1 MNAKGLTDKGLT
13 DKGST
18 AKRLNTFER
27 NNYFYGKLMTVRDFD
42 LEQSYF
48 IEKRKLL
55 NRYLH
60 GRGAVCGLEIVP
72 HECPGMVVLKPG
84 IALDCYGNEIVVTRD
99 VEINLASKDEN
110 IPEEG
115 KTVYVCIKYLECDV
129 EPVPVL
135 VSECSC
141 DDTASKSSIKRE
153 TFEYE
158 ILQTEPEKPDMM
170 KIPDLPCKKIMEQLI
185 KESLGPCATC
195 GDDGCV
201 VLAEVRFTA
210 DAPVPASD
218 IDNISYRRIVLSN
231 EKLLSMIIDLY
242 CRQNKLDIIRKG
254 GGADE

>member
-1 MNAKGLTDKGLT
+1 MNNKG
-13 DKGST
+13 
-18 AKRLNTFER
+18 LNTFER
-27 NNYFYGKLMTVRDFD
+27 NNYFYGKLMTVRDFE

-60 GRGAVCGLEIVP
+60 GWGVVCGLEIVP
-72 HECPGMVVLKPG
+72 HECPGMVVLRPG

-99 VEINLASKDEN
+99 VEINLASKDEE

-115 KTVYVCIKYLECDV
+115 KTVYICIKYLECDV

-135 VSECSC
+135 ISECSC
-141 DDTASKSSIKRE
+141 DNTASKSSIKRE

-158 ILQTEPEKPDMM
+158 ILQTKPEKPDMM
-170 KIPDLPCKKIMEQLI
+170 KIPGIPCTKIMQQLI
-185 KESLGPCATC
+185 KESLSPYATC

-201 VLAEVRFTA
+201 VLAEVKFTS

-231 EKLLSMIIDLY
+231 EKLLSMIINLY
-242 CRQNKLDIIRKG
+242 CKQNKLDIIRKG

>member
-1 MNAKGLTDKGLT
+1 MNAKGLN
-13 DKGST
+13 
-18 AKRLNTFER
+18 AFER

-60 GRGAVCGLEIVP
+60 GWGAVCGLEIVP
-72 HECPGMVVLKPG
+72 HECPEMVVLKPG
-84 IALDCYGNEIVVTRD
+84 IALDCHGNEIVVTRD
-99 VEINLASKDEN
+99 VEINLASKDDE
-110 IPEEG
+110 IPGEG
-115 KTVYVCIKYLECDV
+115 KTVYICVKYLECDV

-158 ILQTEPEKPDMM
+158 MLQTEPEKPDIM

-185 KESLGPCATC
+185 KESLHPCATC

-201 VLAEVRFTA
+201 VLAEVKFSA
-210 DAPVPASD
+210 DATVPAGD

-242 CRQNKLDIIRKG
+242 CRQNELDIVR
-254 GGADE
+254 

>member
-1 MNAKGLTDKGLT
+1 MNVKGLT
-13 DKGST
+13 
-18 AKRLNTFER
+18 AFER
-27 NNYFYGKLMTVRDFD
+27 NNYFYGKLMTVRDFE

-48 IEKRKLL
+48 VEKRKLL

-60 GRGAVCGLEIVP
+60 GWGAVCGLEIVP
-72 HECPGMVVLKPG
+72 HECPEMVVLKPG
-84 IALDCYGNEIVVTRD
+84 IALDCYGNEIIVPGE

-110 IPEEG
+110 IPEGG

-158 ILQTEPEKPDMM
+158 ILQNEPEKPDLME
-170 KIPDLPCKKIMEQLI
+170 IPDQPCKKIMQQLI
-185 KESLGPCATC
+185 EESLDPCATC

-201 VLAEVRFTA
+201 VLAEVKFTA
-210 DAPVPASD
+210 DTPVPASD

-231 EKLLSMIIDLY
+231 EKLLSLIIDLY
-242 CRQNKLDIIRKG
+242 CRQNELDIV
-254 GGADE
+254 

>member
-1 MNAKGLTDKGLT
+1 MNAKGL
-13 DKGST
+13 S
-18 AKRLNTFER
+18 AFER
-27 NNYFYGKLMTVRDFD
+27 NNYFYGKLMTVRDFE

-48 IEKRKLL
+48 VEKRKLL

-60 GRGAVCGLEIVP
+60 GWGAVCGLEIVP

-84 IALDCYGNEIVVTRD
+84 IALDCNGNEIVVTGD
-99 VEINLASKDEN
+99 IEINLTSKDEKV
-110 IPEEG
+110 PQEG

-153 TFEYE
+153 MFEYE
-158 ILQTEPEKPDMM
+158 ILQNEPDKPDLM
-170 KIPDLPCKKIMEQLI
+170 KIPDLPCKKIMQELI
-185 KESLGPCATC
+185 KDSLSPCATC
-195 GDDGCV
+195 EDDGCV
-201 VLAEVRFTA
+201 VLAEVKFTA

-231 EKLLSMIIDLY
+231 EKLLSLIIGLY
-242 CRQNKLDIIRKG
+242 CRQTKPDIIRTG

>member
-1 MNAKGLTDKGLT
+1 MNTKGLN
-13 DKGST
+13 
-18 AKRLNTFER
+18 AFER
-27 NNYFYGKLMTVRDFD
+27 NNYFYGKLMTVRDFE
-42 LEQSYF
+42 LEQDYF
-48 IEKRKLL
+48 VEKRKLL

-72 HECPGMVVLKPG
+72 HECPRMVVLKPG

-99 VEINLASKDEN
+99 VEINLASNDEV
-110 IPEEG
+110 IPEDG

-158 ILQTEPEKPDMM
+158 ILQIKPDKPDMM
-170 KIPDLPCKKIMEQLI
+170 KILNLPCKKIMHELI
-185 KESLGPCATC
+185 KESLDPCATC
-195 GDDGCV
+195 EDDGCV
-201 VLAEVRFTA
+201 VLAKVKFTA
-210 DAPVPASD
+210 DSPVQVSD

-231 EKLLSMIIDLY
+231 EKLLSLIINLY
-242 CRQNKLDIIRKG
+242 CRQNKLEITPIK
-254 GGADE
+254 EVSK

>member
-1 MNAKGLTDKGLT
+1 MNTKGLN
-13 DKGST
+13 
-18 AKRLNTFER
+18 AFER
-27 NNYFYGKLMTVRDFD
+27 NNYFYGKLMTVRDFE

-55 NRYLH
+55 NRYLQ
-60 GRGAVCGLEIVP
+60 GWGAVCGLEIVP
-72 HECPGMVVLKPG
+72 HECPKKVVLKPG
-84 IALDCYGNEIVVTRD
+84 IALDCYGNEIVVTSD
-99 VEINLASKDEN
+99 VEINLASGDEE
-110 IPEEG
+110 IPAEG

-153 TFEYE
+153 TFEYA
-158 ILQTEPEKPDMM
+158 ILQTEPDKPDLL
-170 KIPDLPCKKIMEQLI
+170 KIPDLPCKEIMKHLV
-185 KESLGPCATC
+185 KESLNPCETC

-231 EKLLSMIIDLY
+231 EKLLSLIIDLY
-242 CRQNKLDIIRKG
+242 CKQDKPVISPIRDIREVG
-254 GGADE
+254 R

>member
-1 MNAKGLTDKGLT
+1 LNAKGLN
-13 DKGST
+13 
-18 AKRLNTFER
+18 AFER
-27 NNYFYGKLMTVRDFD
+27 NNYFYGKLMAVRDFE
-42 LEQSYF
+42 LEQAYF
-48 IEKRKLL
+48 VEKRKLL

-60 GRGAVCGLEIVP
+60 GWGAMCGLGIVP

-84 IALDCYGNEIVVTRD
+84 IALDCYGNEIVVTSD
-99 VEINLASKDEN
+99 IEINLASKDEK

-115 KTVYVCIKYLECDV
+115 KTVYVCIKYLECNV

-158 ILQTEPEKPDMM
+158 ILLSEPEKPDLM
-170 KIPDLPCKKIMEQLI
+170 KVLDLSCKEIMEQLI
-185 KESLGPCATC
+185 KESLDPCETC

-201 VLAEVRFTA
+201 VLAEVKFTA
-210 DAPVPASD
+210 DSPVPDSD

-242 CRQNKLDIIRKG
+242 CRLN
-254 GGADE
+254 